1 MKKYLCYFCL
11 ILFLLLLPLSSVSA
25 AETENTSIQAQS
37 EEAADSLLSAQSS
50 QASSSKSKTETK
62 SESAKKTAAGKS
74 AEKTAAKSTTASTK
88 SAAVTTTENK
98 TTTTSTTQSATVTSE
113 ETAQSC
119 TITVSAGNG
128 QLVLSDGSALSG
140 SYDTDAD
147 LTAIIL
153 PNRGYSIPQSVQVT
167 GAGGVLDAASYSYS
181 SETGVLTL
189 PASILSG
196 NLSVNFACVE
206 LSPVTTIA
214 NTESTTDT
222 ETVQIAATPETEE
235 AANTV
240 VEASQVNPG
249 DSAVD
254 TDARNLHAIYLLSA
268 LFCAGGAL
276 YLMLFILHR
285 TRKEE
290 RLKLASKSGAQKAES

>member
-1 MKKYLCYFCL
+1 MKKYLYFCL
-11 ILFLLLLPLSSVSA
+11 ILFLLLLPLPSVSA
-25 AETENTSIQAQS
+25 AETENTSTQAQS
-37 EEAADSLLSAQSS
+37 EESADQLLSAQSS
-50 QASSSKSKTETK
+50 QISSSQSKTETK
-62 SESAKKTAAGKS
+62 SETVKS
-74 AEKTAAKSTTASTK
+74 TAAKTTVKAATATASTAK

-98 TTTTSTTQSATVTSE
+98 TTTSTTQSATVTNE
-113 ETAQSC
+113 ETAKSC

-128 QLVLSDGSALSG
+128 QLVLSDGTALSG

-147 LTAIIL
+147 LSAIIL
-153 PNRGYSIPQSVQVT
+153 PNRGYSIPQSVTVSAAS
-167 GAGGVLDAASYSYS
+167 GELDASNYSYS
-181 SETGVLTL
+181 SETGVLAL
-189 PASILSG
+189 PASILDG
-196 NLSVNFACVE
+196 NLSVSFSCVE

-214 NTESTTDT
+214 NTESTTDS
-222 ETVQIAATPETEE
+222 ETVQAPATPATEE

-240 VEASQVNPG
+240 VEASEVNPG
-249 DSAVD
+249 EATID

-290 RLKLASKSGAQKAES
+290 RLKADQKPGVPKAQS

>member
-1 MKKYLCYFCL
+1 MKKYLYFCL
-11 ILFLLLLPLSSVSA
+11 ILFLLLLPLSPVSA
-25 AETENTSIQAQS
+25 AETENASTQAQS
-37 EEAADSLLSAQSS
+37 EESADHLLSAQSS
-50 QASSSKSKTETK
+50 QSSSSQSKTETK
-62 SESAKKTAAGKS
+62 SETAKSTAA
-74 AEKTAAKSTTASTK
+74 KTAAKAATATASTAA

-98 TTTTSTTQSATVTSE
+98 TTSTSTTQSATVTNE
-113 ETAQSC
+113 ETAKSC

-128 QLVLSDGSALSG
+128 QLVLSDGTALSG

-147 LTAIIL
+147 LSAIIL
-153 PNRGYSIPQSVQVT
+153 PNRGYSIPQSVTVSAAS
-167 GAGGVLDAASYSYS
+167 GELDASNYSYS

-189 PASILSG
+189 PVSILDG
-196 NLSVNFACVE
+196 NLSISFSCVE

-222 ETVQIAATPETEE
+222 ETVQAAATPATEE

-240 VEASQVNPG
+240 VEASEVNPG
-249 DSAVD
+249 DATID

-290 RLKLASKSGAQKAES
+290 RLKAVDKPGVPKAQS